1 MNISRQTLIFLLIS
15 LALITLPHSQ
25 HLPAPL
31 FGFFC
36 LLWSW
41 RFIGIFRASW
51 LPGKLLIF
59 AVTLAALALL
69 YHQHQGVF
77 GRDAGTAIFVTA
89 LGLKLLEIRSE
100 RDIYLIT
107 FLAFIVA
114 ATEFLYQQ
122 SMFMAVY
129 ILLVCCSLLGT
140 LVSINL
146 KTPHTLAALKT
157 STLII
162 AQSFPIAILIFLV
175 FPRIEAPRWMW
186 LEDNSKGLTGLSDTL
201 EPGAISQLGLSDEL
215 VFRVKFTGDIPPPV
229 ERYWRGP
236 VFTFTDGKSWRESRK
251 QSRPVAAIRPIYQGK
266 AYQYKLLME
275 PQPHNWVYAL
285 EMPVEYTAPLKMT
298 AAYQLVTTKKPE
310 ERAEYQL
317 TSYTRYT
324 LNSVNSSELDENLQL
339 PHEPSDRLVRLVRQL
354 GGFNHPPEYLIKNLF
369 RYFRQNDFYYTLTP
383 PLMPHKPIETFLF
396 DARAGFCSHYATAF
410 VYLLRIAGI
419 PARVIGGYQGGEINA
434 VGGFLEVRQANAH
447 AWAEVWLKNKGWTRF
462 DPTTA
467 VAPERVEQNVNI
479 EQQISN
485 GAISF
490 IPSAQLQ
497 NSLSWLKQARQL
509 WSSLDYKWQRWVI
522 NYSTDTQTGIFD
534 LFGIQD
540 WRKLFYGL
548 FILIAVFILILFQI
562 MIKKTTRQSDP
573 AVKLYRKFCKKIPKT
588 PIKTG
593 EAPADYARRCQ
604 KLYPGQRKQIETI
617 TRLFI
622 NIHYQPD
629 PDKQA
634 LMELKKQVR
643 QFKLR
648 TKRD

>member
-1 MNISRQTLIFLLIS
+1 MKIPRQTLIFLLVS

-25 HLPAPL
+25 HLPASL
-31 FGFFC
+31 FSFFC
-36 LLWSW
+36 LLWLW
-41 RFIGIFRASW
+41 RFIGIFKPRW

-59 AVTLAALALL
+59 AVTLSALALL

-77 GRDAGTAIFVTA
+77 GRDAGTALFVTA

-122 SMFMAVY
+122 SMLMAVY

-140 LVSINL
+140 LVSINA
-146 KTPHTLAALKT
+146 KTSQTLAALKT

-162 AQSFPIAILIFLV
+162 AQAFPIAIVIFLV

-215 VFRVKFTGDIPPPV
+215 VFRVKFKGAIPPPI

-236 VFTFTDGKSWRESRK
+236 VFTYTDGKSWRESRK
-251 QSRPVAAIRPIYQGK
+251 QSQTIASIAPEYKGQI
-266 AYQYKLLME
+266 YQYKLLME

-285 EMPVEYTAPLKMT
+285 EMPVNYSAPLTMT
-298 AAYQLVTTKKPE
+298 AAYQLITPKKPE
-310 ERAEYQL
+310 ERAEYQI
-317 TSYTRYT
+317 TSYTQYT
-324 LNSVNSSELDENLQL
+324 LNKTNNTELNENLQL
-339 PHEPSDRLVRLVRQL
+339 PHEPSDRLVQLVRQL
-354 GGFNHPPEYLIKNLF
+354 GGFNHPPEYLINNLF
-369 RYFRQNDFYYTLTP
+369 RYFRQNEFYYTLTP
-383 PLMPHKPIETFLF
+383 PLMPHNPIESFLF

-419 PARVIGGYQGGEINA
+419 PARVIGGYQGGEINS

-447 AWAEVWLKNKGWTRF
+447 AWTEVWLKNKGWTRF

-467 VAPERVEQNVNI
+467 VAPERIEQNVNI

-485 GAISF
+485 RAISF

-522 NYSTDTQTGIFD
+522 NYNTDAQTGIFE

-548 FILIAVFILILFQI
+548 LILIAVFILVLFQI
-562 MIKKTTRQSDP
+562 MIKKTSRQSDP
-573 AVKLYRKFCKKIPKT
+573 AVELYRKFCKKIPKT

-593 EAPADYARRCQ
+593 ETPADYARRCQ
-604 KLYPGQRKQIETI
+604 KLYPNQYKEIEII

-634 LMELKKQVR
+634 LMKLKKQIR
-643 QFKLR
+643 HFKLR
-648 TKRD
+648 T